1 MFAWILFASIL
12 FAVLN
17 HLIVRSKLF
26 TQKCSLKNCS
36 LRIKNVLDGS
46 SKVNHLNIYKTI
58 HLRVNSLVTT
68 EILTKKISPI
78 FYLCKLD
85 NTSSNVLWFIAMTSL
100 SQWIL
105 KLYWKV
111 VRDEKSS
118 DENVNVNIRSSQRS
132 HAKCHGRHPIFDPN
146 LRSFWGQ
153 IEGSSKSF

>member
-12 FAVLN
+12 FAVMN
-17 HLIVRSKLF
+17 NLIVRSKLF
-26 TQKCSLKNCS
+26 AQNCS

-105 KLYWKV
+105 KLLKSRPGWKV
-111 VRDEKSS
+111 VRWK
-118 DENVNVNIRSSQRS
+118 RKRQ
-132 HAKCHGRHPIFDPN
+132 HPKFTTVSCQMPWPSPN
-146 LRSFWGQ
+146 FWPKLEVILRSNRGKF
-153 IEGSSKSF
+153 